1 MKVNKAY
8 KFRFY
13 PTKEQKQNLANTF
26 GCARFVY
33 NRMLA
38 IRTDEY
44 YNNGVKIN
52 YNKSSELL
60 TELKKKEEYRW
71 LNEVSAVPLQQG
83 LRNLQKAF
91 SNFWKKF
98 TKYPNFK
105 KKSYDQSITYADN
118 AFEFKNKEL
127 KLAKQSESLKIVWHR
142 KIPKNTRITSISVSK
157 DNSDRYFVSL
167 FLEEEVSF
175 LPTNDN
181 IVGIDLGL
189 EDFVV
194 FSSGEKVKAPKIL
207 RKYQSKLALLQR
219 RLVKKQ
225 KESRRR
231 NIARLKVAKIH
242 KRIAN
247 KRSDFLHKLSTRIIR
262 ENQTIVVEDL
272 NISGMLKLK
281 KLSKSISDASWSE
294 FLRQLRYK
302 ALWYGRNIIE
312 IDRWFPSSKRCNKCG
327 YILDSLKLD
336 VRKWICPKCN
346 VNHDRDINAAKNILT
361 VGMTGIARGE
371 SVRPACA

>member
-13 PTKEQKQNLANTF
+13 PTKEQKQNLAKTF

-33 NRMLA
+33 NRMLQTK
-38 IRTDEY
+38 TDEY
-44 YNNGVKIN
+44 YKHGVKVN
-52 YNKSSELL
+52 YNKTSQLL
-60 TELKKKEEYRW
+60 TELKKEEEYEW

-83 LRNLQKAF
+83 LRNLQKVF
-91 SNFWKKF
+91 KNFWNKL
-98 TKYPNFK
+98 TKYPTKK
-105 KKSYDQSITYADN
+105 KKSHDQSVTYADT
-118 AFEFKNKEL
+118 AFKFENNKL
-127 KLAKQSESLKIVWHR
+127 TLAKQLEPLKIVWHR
-142 KIPKNTRITSISVSK
+142 EIPKNTRITSISVSK
-157 DNSDRYFVSL
+157 DNSNRYFVSL
-167 FLEEEVSF
+167 FFEEEANF

-194 FSSGEKVKAPKIL
+194 FSNGKKVKAPKIL

-219 RLVKKQ
+219 RLAKKQ
-225 KESRRR
+225 KQSKRR
-231 NIARLKVAKIH
+231 NIARLKVAKLH

-247 KRSDFLHKLSTRIIR
+247 KRNDFLHKLSTKIIR

-294 FLRQLRYK
+294 FLRQLKYK

-312 IDRWFPSSKRCNKCG
+312 IDRWFPSSKRCSECG
-327 YILDSLKLD
+327 HILEDLKLD
-336 VRKWICPKCN
+336 VRKWTCPKCH
-346 VNHDRDINAAKNILT
+346 VNHDRDVNAAKNILT

-371 SVRPACA
+371 DVRPACV

>member
-13 PTKEQKQNLANTF
+13 LDKEQKENLAKTF
-26 GCARFVY
+26 GCTRFVY
-33 NRMLA
+33 NHMLKV
-38 IRTDEY
+38 RTDEY
-44 YNNGVKIN
+44 YNNGISVN
-52 YNKSSELL
+52 YNKTSVLL
-60 TELKKKEEYRW
+60 TQLKEKEEYKW

-91 SNFWKKF
+91 SNFWKKL
-98 TKYPNFK
+98 TKFPKFK
-105 KKSYDQSITYADN
+105 KKSYDQSITYVGT
-118 AFEFKNKEL
+118 AFKFQNNEL
-127 KLAKQSESLKIVWHR
+127 ILAKQSKPLKIVWHR
-142 KIPKNTRITSISVSK
+142 EIPKNSRVTSISISK
-157 DNSDRYFVSL
+157 DNSERYFVSL
-167 FLEEEVSF
+167 FLEEETHF

-194 FSSGEKVKAPKIL
+194 FSTGEKIKAPKIL
-207 RKYQSKLALLQR
+207 KKYQNKLALLQR
-219 RLVKKQ
+219 RLAKKQ
-225 KESRRR
+225 KASKRK

-247 KRSDFLHKLSTRIIR
+247 KRKDFLHKLSTKIIR

-272 NISGMLKLK
+272 NISRMLKLK
-281 KLSKSISDASWSE
+281 KLSKSISNASWSE
-294 FLRQLRYK
+294 FVRQLKYK

-312 IDRWFPSSKRCNKCG
+312 IDRWFPSSKRCNECG

-336 VRKWICPKCN
+336 VRKWICPKCH
-346 VNHDRDINAAKNILT
+346 VHHDRDINAAKNIVT

-371 SVRPACA
+371 YVRPVCV

>member
-52 YNKSSELL
+52 YDKSSELL
-60 TELKKKEEYRW
+60 TELKKEEEYKW

-91 SNFWKKF
+91 SNFWKKL

-105 KKSYDQSITYADN
+105 KKSYDQSITYAAN

-127 KLAKQSESLKIVWHR
+127 KLAKQSEPLKIVWHR

-167 FLEEEVSF
+167 FLEEEVNF

-194 FSSGEKVKAPKIL
+194 FSSGEKVKTPKIL
-207 RKYQSKLALLQR
+207 RKYQSKLALLQK
-219 RLVKKQ
+219 RLAKKQ
-225 KESRRR
+225 KASKRR

-294 FLRQLRYK
+294 FLRQLKYK

-312 IDRWFPSSKRCNKCG
+312 IDKWFPSSKRCNECG

-346 VNHDRDINAAKNILT
+346 INHDRDINAAKNILT

>member
-13 PTKEQKQNLANTF
+13 PTKEQKQDLAKTF

-33 NRMLA
+33 NYMLK
-38 IRTDEY
+38 IKTDEY
-44 YNNGVKIN
+44 YNNGVTVN
-52 YNKSSELL
+52 YEKTSELL
-60 TELKKKEEYRW
+60 TQLKKKEEYKW
-71 LNEVSAVPLQQG
+71 LNEVSSVPLQQG

-91 SNFWKKF
+91 SNFCKKLA
-98 TKYPNFK
+98 KYPQFK
-105 KKSYDQSITYADN
+105 KKSYDQSLTYVDT
-118 AFEFKNKEL
+118 AFEFENNEL
-127 KLAKQSESLKIVWHR
+127 TLAKQSQPLKIVWHR
-142 KIPKNTRITSISVSK
+142 EIPKNTRITSISVSK

-167 FLEEEVSF
+167 FLEEKVNF

-194 FSSGEKVKAPKIL
+194 FSSGEKIKAPKIL
-207 RKYQSKLALLQR
+207 KKYQSKLALLQR
-219 RLVKKQ
+219 RLAKKQ
-225 KESRRR
+225 KESKRR
-231 NIARLKVAKIH
+231 NIARLKLAKMH

-247 KRSDFLHKLSTRIIR
+247 KRSDFLHKLSTKIIR

-294 FLRQLRYK
+294 FLRQLKYK
-302 ALWYGRNIIE
+302 ASWYGRNIIE
-312 IDRWFPSSKRCNKCG
+312 IDRWFPSSKRCSECG
-327 YILDSLKLD
+327 HILDSLKLD
-336 VRKWICPKCN
+336 VRSWICTQCN
-346 VNHDRDINAAKNILT
+346 VKHDRDINAAKNILT
-361 VGMTGIARGE
+361 VGMTGIARGKY
-371 SVRPACA
+371 VRPVCA

>member
-13 PTKEQKQNLANTF
+13 PDKEQKENLAKTF

-33 NRMLA
+33 NHMLKT
-38 IRTDEY
+38 RTDEY
-44 YNNGVKIN
+44 YNNGVKVN
-52 YNKSSELL
+52 YNKTSELL
-60 TELKKKEEYRW
+60 TQLKKKKEYKW

-91 SNFWKKF
+91 SNFWKKL
-98 TKYPNFK
+98 TKYPKFK
-105 KKSYDQSITYADN
+105 KKSHDQSITYADN
-118 AFEFKNKEL
+118 AFEFKNNEL
-127 KLAKQSESLKIVWHR
+127 TLAKQSGPLKIVWHR
-142 KIPKNTRITSISVSK
+142 EIPKNTRITSISVSK

-167 FLEEEVSF
+167 FLEEEVDF

-207 RKYQSKLALLQR
+207 KKYQNKLAILQK
-219 RLVKKQ
+219 RLAKKQ

-231 NIARLKVAKIH
+231 DIARLNLAKMH

-247 KRSDFLHKLSTRIIR
+247 KRSDFLHKLSTKIIR

-294 FLRQLRYK
+294 FLRQLKYK

-312 IDRWFPSSKRCNKCG
+312 IERWFPSSKRCNECG
-327 YILDSLKLD
+327 YILDNLKLD
-336 VRKWICPKCN
+336 VRKWICPKCH
-346 VNHDRDINAAKNILT
+346 VHHDRDINAAKNILT

-371 SVRPACA
+371 DVRPACA